1 MLHQMMVVVILTKND
16 DDNDDEELV
25 EDGLMIMTVGLE
37 LFCLP
42 TGSAITLARSS
53 HYATIHRNG
62 HNTKDWSP
70 IFQYFYN
77 LSQSIAML
85 SKRCEEA
92 QYQ

>member
-1 MLHQMMVVVILTKND
+1 MLHQMMVVVILIKND
-16 DDNDDEELV
+16 DDDDDEELV

-85 SKRCEEA
+85 SKRC
-92 QYQ
+92 

>member
-1 MLHQMMVVVILTKND
+1 MLHQMMVILFKND
-16 DDNDDEELV
+16 YDDDDEEVV

-62 HNTKDWSP
+62 HNTKDRSP

-85 SKRCEEA
+85 SKRCEA

>member
-1 MLHQMMVVVILTKND
+1 MLHLMMVVVILTKD
-16 DDNDDEELV
+16 DDDDDDEEVV

-85 SKRCEEA
+85 SKKCEEA